1 MIYVITGPT
10 CTGKDA
16 FAIELAKRLGGEI
29 INADAF
35 HVYKGLIIGTNKPKE
50 EDFQGVKHH
59 LFDFIEL
66 DDNYSIARYQKD
78 ARLIIEDLLDRNI
91 PIIMLGGSGL
101 YIKAALFDYRFK
113 EEDKID
119 MAIYDAMDNKT
130 LHESL
135 KAIDHA
141 AANNIHPNNRRRV
154 MRAIQIFLAQG
165 IRKSDIPILRN
176 ERPLYECMFFGIEF
190 DRGDLYLLI
199 VSRVTK
205 MMNEGLIREVKQLSE
220 KYGDNQQ
227 AFNAIGYK
235 EIIEHLQGIT
245 SKEEALSNIISN
257 TRHYAKRQI
266 TFFRH
271 QFDMHWV
278 KTVDDIIRIAHHGK
292 TS

>member
-1 MIYVITGPT
+1 
-10 CTGKDA
+10 
-16 FAIELAKRLGGEI
+16 
-29 INADAF
+29 
-35 HVYKGLIIGTNKPKE
+35 
-50 EDFQGVKHH
+50 
-59 LFDFIEL
+59 
-66 DDNYSIARYQKD
+66 
-78 ARLIIEDLLDRNI
+78 
-91 PIIMLGGSGL
+91 
-101 YIKAALFDYRFK
+101 
-113 EEDKID
+113 
-119 MAIYDAMDNKT
+119 
-130 LHESL
+130 
-135 KAIDHA
+135 
-141 AANNIHPNNRRRV
+141 
-154 MRAIQIFLAQG
+154 
-165 IRKSDIPILRN
+165 
-176 ERPLYECMFFGIEF
+176 MFFGIEF